1 MLRKGMMR
9 AGTVMKRAWLEQ
21 LAATNHQC
29 LWRVLLPAVALSLA
43 SCGPEQKAETP
54 DPRPVRT
61 VTATQQDAGETVTLT
76 GTIQAEDEA
85 SMAFRIGGR
94 MTERFVNVGDHVKP
108 GQELAR
114 LDPQN
119 EVNALRSVQASL
131 TAAQAQLTQAR
142 AAFERQR
149 TLLAQG
155 HTPRAQFDLAEK
167 ALRTAQAQVDDGE
180 VQVRIAAD
188 RVSYTVLQADAG
200 GTITARG
207 AEPGEVVQA
216 GQMIVQL
223 ARQGGRDAVFDVPAQ
238 VLRSAPSD
246 PRVTIR
252 LTDDPSVTTVGRVRE
267 VAPQADPVTRTF
279 QVKVGLTDPPAA
291 MRLGSTVNGTVQ
303 LDSDKVIAIPASA
316 LTELNRQPAVWIV
329 DPSKLTVSLR
339 NIELL
344 RFDPGTVVVAHGL
357 DKGDIVVTAGVQ
369 ALHPGQT
376 VRLLGPSA

>member
-1 MLRKGMMR
+1 MHRSR
-9 AGTVMKRAWLEQ
+9 PSAYWLVPVAV
-21 LAATNHQC
+21 LAMT
-29 LWRVLLPAVALSLA
+29 LA
-43 SCGPEQKAETP
+43 SCGRSDKAEAP
-54 DPRPVRT
+54 QPRPVRT
-61 VTATQQDAGETVTLT
+61 ITAARTEAGETVVLT
-76 GTIQAEDEA
+76 GHIAAEDEA

-94 MTERFVNVGDHVKP
+94 MVQRFVNVGDQVKP

-119 EVNALRSVQASL
+119 EVNALRSAQAGL
-131 TAAQAQLTQAR
+131 TAAQAALTQAR

-167 ALRTAQAQVDDGE
+167 ALHTAQAQVDDGE
-180 VQVRIAAD
+180 TQVRIAAD
-188 RVSYTVLQADAG
+188 RVSYTILQADAP
-200 GTITARG
+200 GTVTARG

-238 VLRSAPSD
+238 VLRAAPND
-246 PRVTIR
+246 PRVTVL

-291 MRLGSTVNGTVQ
+291 MRLGATVNGSMR
-303 LDSDKVIAIPASA
+303 LDSDAVIAIPASA
-316 LTELNRQPAVWIV
+316 LTEFNRQPAVWIV
-329 DPSKLTVSLR
+329 DPAKLTVSLR
-339 NIELL
+339 NIEVS

-357 DKGDIVVTAGVQ
+357 DTGDIVVTAGVQ
-369 ALHPGQT
+369 ALHPGQV
-376 VRLLGPSA
+376 VRLLGPAT

>member
-1 MLRKGMMR
+1 MTRSGI
-9 AGTVMKRAWLEQ
+9 KRLLAQSRLQSWLFLLPVVALG
-21 LAATNHQC
+21 LAACNREKTAES
-29 LWRVLLPAVALSLA
+29 PA
-43 SCGPEQKAETP
+43 
-54 DPRPVRT
+54 PRPVRT
-61 VTATQQDAGETVTLT
+61 VTAKLQDTGETVALT
-76 GTIQAEDEA
+76 GHIQAEDEA

-94 MTERFVNVGDHVKP
+94 MIERFVNVGDKVRP

-119 EVNALRSVQASL
+119 EVNALRSAQASL
-131 TAAQAQLTQAR
+131 AATQASLTQAR

-155 HTPRAQFDLAEK
+155 HTPRAQFDLAEQ
-167 ALRTAQAQVDDGE
+167 ALHTAQAQVDDGE

-188 RVSYTVLQADAG
+188 RVSFTVLQADAA

-246 PRVTIR
+246 PQVTIR
-252 LTDDPSVTTVGRVRE
+252 LTDDPSVTTIGRVRE

-279 QVKVGLTDPPAA
+279 QVKVGLTDP
-291 MRLGSTVNGTVQ
+291 GSTVNGIVG
-303 LDSDKVIAIPASA
+303 LESEKVIAIPASA

-357 DKGDIVVTAGVQ
+357 DSGDIVVTAGVQ

-376 VRLLGPSA
+376 VRLLGPVA

>member
-1 MLRKGMMR
+1 MR
-9 AGTVMKRAWLEQ
+9 RGWLERV
-21 LAATNHQC
+21 ATVNRRW
-29 LWRVLLPAVALSLA
+29 LWIVLLLPAVAVGSA
-43 SCGPEQKAETP
+43 SCGPQKKAEAP
-54 DPRPVRT
+54 VPRPVRT
-61 VTATQQDAGETVTLT
+61 VTAERQDTGDKVLLT
-76 GTIQAEDEA
+76 GHIQAEDEA

-94 MTERFVNVGDHVKP
+94 MTDRFVNVGDQVKP

-119 EVNALRSVQASL
+119 EVNALRSAQASL
-131 TAAQAQLTQAR
+131 TAVQAQLTQAR

-216 GQMIVQL
+216 GQMIVRL

-246 PRVTIR
+246 SQVTIR
-252 LTDDPSVTTVGRVRE
+252 LTDDPTVTTIGRIRE

-279 QVKVGLTDPPAA
+279 QVKVGLTNPPEA
-291 MRLGSTVNGTVQ
+291 MRLGSTVNGSVQ
-303 LDSDKVIAIPASA
+303 LESDAVIAIPASA

-344 RFDPGTVVVAHGL
+344 RFDPGTVIVAHGL
-357 DKGDIVVTAGVQ
+357 ETGDIVVTAGVQ

>member
-1 MLRKGMMR
+1 MTRG
-9 AGTVMKRAWLEQ
+9 GTKRLLTQSRLQPWLFLLPVVVLG
-21 LAATNHQC
+21 LAACNREKT
-29 LWRVLLPAVALSLA
+29 AEA
-43 SCGPEQKAETP
+43 PE
-54 DPRPVRT
+54 PRPVRT
-61 VTATQQDAGETVTLT
+61 MTAKLQDTGETVVLT
-76 GTIQAEDEA
+76 GHIQAEDEA

-94 MTERFVNVGDHVKP
+94 MIERFVNVGDKAKP

-119 EVNALRSVQASL
+119 EVNALRSAQASL
-131 TAAQAQLTQAR
+131 SAAQASLTQAR

-149 TLLAQG
+149 ILLAQG
-155 HTPRAQFDLAEK
+155 HTPRAQFDLAEQ
-167 ALRTAQAQVDDGE
+167 ALHTAQAQVDDGE

-188 RVSYTVLQADAG
+188 RVSFTVLQADAA

-207 AEPGEVVQA
+207 AEPGEVVQP

-238 VLRSAPSD
+238 VLRSAPGD
-246 PRVTIR
+246 PQVTIR
-252 LTDDPSVTTVGRVRE
+252 LTDDPSVTTIGRVRE

-291 MRLGSTVNGTVQ
+291 MRLGSTVNGIVG
-303 LDSDKVIAIPASA
+303 LESEKVIAIPASA

-329 DPSKLTVSLR
+329 DPTKLTVSLR
-339 NIELL
+339 NIELT

-357 DKGDIVVTAGVQ
+357 DAGDIVVTAGVQ
-369 ALHPGQT
+369 ALHLGQT
-376 VRLLGPSA
+376 VRLLGPVA

>member
-1 MLRKGMMR
+1 MR
-9 AGTVMKRAWLEQ
+9 RGWLERFVTINRRRIWM
-21 LAATNHQC
+21 LS
-29 LWRVLLPAVALSLA
+29 LPAIAVGMTA
-43 SCGPEQKAETP
+43 CGPEKKAEAP
-54 DPRPVRT
+54 VPRPVRT
-61 VTATQQDAGETVTLT
+61 VTAAPQDAGETVVLT
-76 GTIQAEDEA
+76 GHIQAEDEA
-85 SMAFRIGGR
+85 AMAFRIGGR
-94 MTERFVNVGDHVKP
+94 MIERFVNVGDQVKP

-119 EVNALRSVQASL
+119 EVNALRSTQASL
-131 TAAQAQLTQAR
+131 GAAQAQLTQAR

-238 VLRSAPSD
+238 VLRSATSD
-246 PRVTIR
+246 PQVTIH
-252 LTDDPSVTTVGRVRE
+252 LTDDPTVTTVGRVRE
-267 VAPQADPVTRTF
+267 IAPQADPVTRTF
-279 QVKVGLTDPPAA
+279 QVKVGLTDPPTA
-291 MRLGSTVNGTVQ
+291 MRLGSTVNGSLR
-303 LDSDKVIAIPASA
+303 LDSDTVIAIPASA

-329 DPSKLTVSLR
+329 DSSKLTVSLR

-357 DKGDIVVTAGVQ
+357 DTGDIVVTAGVQ

-376 VRLLGPSA
+376 VRLLGPAA

>member
-1 MLRKGMMR
+1 MR
-9 AGTVMKRAWLEQ
+9 RGWLERLATMSRHWRSTMLPTAIAIG
-21 LAATNHQC
+21 LAA
-29 LWRVLLPAVALSLA
+29 
-43 SCGPEQKAETP
+43 CGPEKKAETP

-61 VTATQQDAGETVTLT
+61 VTATQQDAGETVVLT
-76 GTIQAEDEA
+76 GNIQAEDEA

-94 MTERFVNVGDHVKP
+94 MTDRFVNVGDQVKP

-155 HTPRAQFDLAEK
+155 HTPRAQFDLTEK
-167 ALRTAQAQVDDGE
+167 ALHTAQAQVDDGE

-246 PRVTIR
+246 PRVTIH
-252 LTDDPSVTTVGRVRE
+252 LTDDPNVTTIGRVRE

>member
-1 MLRKGMMR
+1 MR
-9 AGTVMKRAWLEQ
+9 RGLFERLATMNHRWL
-21 LAATNHQC
+21 
-29 LWRVLLPAVALSLA
+29 WIVLLPAVALALA
-43 SCGPEQKAETP
+43 SCGPEKKAEAP

-94 MTERFVNVGDHVKP
+94 MTDRFVNVGDQVKP

-167 ALRTAQAQVDDGE
+167 ALHTAQAQVDDGE

-238 VLRSAPSD
+238 VLRSAPGD
-246 PRVTIR
+246 PRVTIH

>member
-1 MLRKGMMR
+1 MR
-9 AGTVMKRAWLEQ
+9 RGRFEQ
-21 LAATNHQC
+21 LHTMDHRWLWIALLTVVAIGMAA
-29 LWRVLLPAVALSLA
+29 
-43 SCGPEQKAETP
+43 CGPKKAAETP
-54 DPRPVRT
+54 EPRPVRT
-61 VTATQQDAGETVTLT
+61 VTAKPQEAGETVVLT
-76 GTIQAEDEA
+76 GHIQAEDEA

-94 MTERFVNVGDHVKP
+94 MTDRFVNVGDRVKP

-119 EVNALRSVQASL
+119 ELNALRSAQAGL
-131 TAAQAQLTQAR
+131 TAAQAQLTEAR
-142 AAFERQR
+142 SAFERQR

-155 HTPRAQFDLAEK
+155 HTPRAQFDLAER

-180 VQVRIAAD
+180 VQVQIAAD
-188 RVSYTVLQADAG
+188 RVSYTVLQADAA
-200 GTITARG
+200 GTVTARG

-252 LTDDPSVTTVGRVRE
+252 LTDDPSVTTIGRVRE

-279 QVKVGLTDPPAA
+279 QVKVGLTDPPPA
-291 MRLGSTVNGTVQ
+291 MLLGSTVNGIVG
-303 LDSDKVIAIPASA
+303 LESDKVISIPASA

-357 DKGDIVVTAGVQ
+357 DTGDVVVTAGVQ

>member
-1 MLRKGMMR
+1 MTRGGIKQLLAQSRSQS
-9 AGTVMKRAWLEQ
+9 WLPL
-21 LAATNHQC
+21 LA
-29 LWRVLLPAVALSLA
+29 VVALGLVA
-43 SCGPEQKAETP
+43 CNREKTAEAP
-54 DPRPVRT
+54 APRPVRT
-61 VTATQQDAGETVTLT
+61 VTAKLQDTGETVALT
-76 GTIQAEDEA
+76 GHIQAEDEA

-94 MTERFVNVGDHVKP
+94 MVERFVNVGDTVKP

-119 EVNALRSVQASL
+119 EVNALRSAQASL
-131 TAAQAQLTQAR
+131 AAAQASLTQAR

-155 HTPRAQFDLAEK
+155 HTPRAQFDLAEQ
-167 ALRTAQAQVDDGE
+167 ALHTAQAQVDDGE
-180 VQVRIAAD
+180 TQVRIAAD
-188 RVSYTVLQADAG
+188 RVSFTVLQADAA

-207 AEPGEVVQA
+207 AEPGEVVQP
-216 GQMIVQL
+216 GQMVVQL

-246 PRVTIR
+246 PQVTIR
-252 LTDDPSVTTVGRVRE
+252 LTDDPSVTTIGRVRE

-291 MRLGSTVNGTVQ
+291 MRLGSTVNGTVG
-303 LDSDKVIAIPASA
+303 LESEKVIAIPASA
-316 LTELNRQPAVWIV
+316 LTEFNRQPAVWIV

-339 NIELL
+339 NIELV

-357 DKGDIVVTAGVQ
+357 DSGDIVVTAGVQ

-376 VRLLGPSA
+376 VRLLGPAA

>member
-1 MLRKGMMR
+1 MML
-9 AGTVMKRAWLEQ
+9 AKRVVVCDELDTEIFVHRNLLWFGL
-21 LAATNHQC
+21 LAA
-29 LWRVLLPAVALSLA
+29 VAVGLA
-43 SCGPEQKAETP
+43 ACGPKKQAAAPE
-54 DPRPVRT
+54 PRPVRT
-61 VTATQQDAGETVTLT
+61 VTAKSQNAGEKVVLT
-76 GTIQAEDEA
+76 GHIQAEDEA

-94 MTERFVNVGDHVKP
+94 MTDRFVNVGDRVKP

-119 EVNALRSVQASL
+119 EVNALRSAQAGL

-167 ALRTAQAQVDDGE
+167 SLRTAQAQVDDGE
-180 VQVRIAAD
+180 VQVSIAAD
-188 RVSYTVLQADAG
+188 RVSYTVLQADAA
-200 GTITARG
+200 GTVTARG

-252 LTDDPSVTTVGRVRE
+252 LTDDPSVTTIGRVRE

-291 MRLGSTVNGTVQ
+291 MLLGSTVNGTVG
-303 LDSDKVIAIPASA
+303 LESDKVISIPASA

-329 DPSKLTVSLR
+329 DPTKLTVSLR

-357 DKGDIVVTAGVQ
+357 DTGDVVVTAGVQ